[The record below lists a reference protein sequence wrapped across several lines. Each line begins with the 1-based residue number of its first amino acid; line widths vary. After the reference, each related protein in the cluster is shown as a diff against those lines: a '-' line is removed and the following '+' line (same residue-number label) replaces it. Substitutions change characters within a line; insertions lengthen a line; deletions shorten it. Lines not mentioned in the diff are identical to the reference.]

1 MSRILALV
9 ALFTCGVFLRAAS
22 AQSTDAPS
30 VPSRTTAAEA
40 TIGYTGFGDDG
51 LIHHTGTGATVRVH
65 LTPRISVGPEI
76 SYHIG
81 PSRDRDLLVQGLV
94 YFDLRRPSLGH
105 AGRVEPYVVAG
116 GGLMGH
122 DSGYGSSG
130 SLTATTGGGARVW
143 VSRQAYVVADARLGW
158 PPNLRV
164 VTGMGLLLR

>member
-1 MSRILALV
+1 MSRIFALA
-9 ALFTCGVFLRAAS
+9 AFFTCGVFLPSAS
-22 AQSTDAPS
+22 AQSTRLPS
-30 VPSRTTAAEA
+30 ASARATAVEA

-81 PSRDRDLLVQGLV
+81 PSRDRDLLVQGLA
-94 YFDLRRPSLGH
+94 YFDLRRPSSGH
-105 AGRVEPYVVAG
+105 PGRIEPYVLVG
-116 GGLMGH
+116 GGLMSH

-143 VSRQAYVVADARLGW
+143 VSRQVYVVADARLGW
-158 PPNLRV
+158 PTNLRV

>member
-22 AQSTDAPS
+22 AQSSETPS
-30 VPSRTTAAEA
+30 VPSGTTAAEA

-81 PSRDRDLLVQGLV
+81 PSRDRDLLVQGLA
-94 YFDLRRPSLGH
+94 YFDLRRPSSGQP
-105 AGRVEPYVVAG
+105 GRVEPYVLVG

-158 PPNLRV
+158 PPNVRV